1 MSPTPDRRASGG
13 NSDGRLA
20 DAVGAKFGALR
31 RAIRLR
37 LAAEGFCWTL
47 VAAAAVVLATLTL
60 DYGLRLER
68 SHRALVMTVAMAG
81 LGWVIWSRTVR
92 PLAAPIRLLDL
103 SLLLERRFPRL
114 QARLVSAVQF
124 DCESLP
130 PGTSRAM
137 ADRVVSEANDLARP
151 LPFKDVV
158 ERRQLRRMLRVTLS
172 ALGLLAGLAI
182 WQTDLVRLWAMRNI
196 AFADVAW
203 PQRTY
208 LTLQG
213 GPDFTLVRGDDLH
226 VAVVVEAGSTA
237 PATVTLHARYPSIGR
252 TEEPV
257 PLAGDNGPRY
267 DIVFRTVTEP
277 FEFYV
282 TGGDDERDKR
292 RPHRVRLVDAPAL
305 ADLHF
310 VVESPEYMRRPVQP
324 VEGTGGMLVIPVGG
338 GLSIEA
344 TATKDLAAAEALL
357 RDDQQD
363 LAQPLKVKAISETD
377 PRPRRVVGRLAV
389 GEVNEART
397 MTLRLRLTDVQGY
410 QNRRGATYVVH
421 LQPDTAPSVQLRKSG
436 VGAAVT
442 PQAIVPLLIR
452 VKDDAGLAS
461 VTVSLSLAGA
471 AEPSAVEPIPMT
483 AGDKAPL
490 DLTQRYEFDLA
501 GRAPAP
507 GGTIVLSAEAVDILP
522 GKFGGPNIGRSGNIS
537 LRIISSED
545 LLADLIMRQKAIR
558 TEFLQALSQQNSA
571 VAKSAAA
578 GEGLTDEAIT
588 AEVRTRLA
596 DSAGLQRSVH
606 AEVVTT
612 REKLL
617 LIADEMAYNRVGAP
631 TDVQN
636 LRTDII
642 APLGQVAAAIEAAL
656 AELERASVE
665 TSPLALAERIDEI
678 AGRQKQIAAE
688 MQTILQR
695 MAKLQSRQ
703 ELANRLQVIL
713 QWSQQI
719 LVGINRRQEQEIGKA
734 FDSTSRPKPGD

>member
-1 MSPTPDRRASGG
+1 MSPTPNRRASGG
-13 NSDGRLA
+13 NSDRRLA

-37 LAAEGFCWTL
+37 LAAEGICWAL
-47 VAAAAVVLATLTL
+47 VAAVAVVLATLTL
-60 DYGLRLER
+60 DYGLRLEQ

-137 ADRVVSEANDLARP
+137 ADRVVAEANDLARP

-257 PLAGDNGPRY
+257 RLAGDNGPRY

-292 RPHRVRLVDAPAL
+292 RPHRVCLVDAPAL

-310 VVESPEYMRRPVQP
+310 VVESPAYMRRPDQP
-324 VEGTGGMLVIPVGG
+324 VGGTGGMLVIPVGG
-338 GLSIEA
+338 GLRIEA
-344 TATKDLAAAEALL
+344 MATKDLAAAEALL
-357 RDDQQD
+357 RDDEQD
-363 LAQPLKVKAISETD
+363 RAQPLRVEAISKAD
-377 PRPRRVVGRLAV
+377 PRPRRLVGRLTV
-389 GEVNEART
+389 GQVNEARP

-461 VTVSLSLAGA
+461 VNVSLALAGT

-483 AGDKAPL
+483 AGATPL

-507 GGTIVLSAEAVDILP
+507 GETIVLSAEAVDILP
-522 GKFGGPNIGRSGNIS
+522 GDFGGPNTGRSGNIS
-537 LRIISSED
+537 LRIISSEE

-578 GEGLTDEAIT
+578 GKGLTDEAIA

-606 AEVVTT
+606 TEVVKT

-617 LIADEMAYNRVGAP
+617 LIADEMAYNRVGAA
-631 TDVQN
+631 TDVQH
-636 LRTDII
+636 LRTGII
-642 APLGQVAAAIEAAL
+642 EPLGQVAAAIEAAL
-656 AELERASVE
+656 AELERAAVE
-665 TSPLALAERIDEI
+665 TAPPALAERIDEI
-678 AGRQKQIAAE
+678 AGRQKQIAVE

-719 LVGINRRQEQEIGKA
+719 LEGINRRQEQEIGKA
-734 FDSTSRPKPGD
+734 FDSTNRRKPGD